1 MYNKNNLL
9 AFYRKYLRENN
20 NNMEQNYNFF
30 NEWEKDLEVASLG
43 IETPSKDVLDA
54 IIDYSMIVDFFSK
67 TLNERISIC
76 LN

>member
-30 NEWEKDLEVASLG
+30 NEWEKDLEVASLE

>member
-1 MYNKNNLL
+1 
-9 AFYRKYLRENN
+9 
-20 NNMEQNYNFF
+20 MEQNYNFF
-30 NEWEKDLEVASLG
+30 NEWEKDLEVASLQ